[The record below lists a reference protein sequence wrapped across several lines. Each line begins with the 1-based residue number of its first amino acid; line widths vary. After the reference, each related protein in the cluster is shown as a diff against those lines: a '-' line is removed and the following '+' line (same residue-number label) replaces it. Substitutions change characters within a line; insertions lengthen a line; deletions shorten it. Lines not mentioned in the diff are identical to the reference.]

1 MDGSSGITTLLVDLD
16 GTLVGNRRLGMTVDF
31 MRHSYTELRKHAAP
45 WPALSTL
52 LSINKEYKRPPN
64 GLKNDDRIVEL
75 ASRRLGISAIEARK
89 ILKDG
94 VMEIFP
100 RLERHFFPMPG
111 AQEFIQWAAGNY
123 PLILATNPVWPEEII
138 KLRAS
143 WGGIEPGIFRMIT
156 HMRAMSACKPEPLYF
171 REILEINGLNPRE
184 CLLVGND
191 LKMDLP
197 ATKVGIRT
205 FIVAPRPAVTE
216 ILGTLA
222 QSWTGSFDHLKTLLL
237 KGFGQ
242 DKTQGHGS
250 TRSSIRPRAA
260 L

>member
-1 MDGSSGITTLLVDLD
+1 MDGPSRITTLLIDLD
-16 GTLVGNRRLGMTVDF
+16 GTLVGNRPLGMALDF

-45 WPALSTL
+45 WPAISTL

-75 ASRRLGISAIEARK
+75 ASRRLGITSVEARK

-100 RLERHFFPMPG
+100 RLQRHFYPMPG
-111 AQEFIQWAAGNY
+111 AQDFIQWAAGAY

-143 WGGIEPGIFRMIT
+143 WGGIEPGVFRMIT
-156 HMRAMSACKPEPLYF
+156 HMRAMSACKPEALYY
-171 REILEINGLNPRE
+171 REVLELNGLNPRE

-205 FIVAPRPAVTE
+205 FIVAPRPQVSE

-222 QSWTGSFDHLKTLLL
+222 QAWTGSFDHLKTLLQ
-237 KGFGQ
+237 KGYSR
-242 DKTQGHGS
+242 DKNQEHVP
-250 TRSSIRPRAA
+250 TRSSARPRTA